1 MRDWRFDSRSWP
13 RHRSGI
19 YGTLGSRLYGF
30 LRMEE
35 ASALLIVGSAA
46 VALLWAN
53 SPMRDSYHQL
63 WNAVAGI
70 TIGEWELAKDL
81 RHWVNDG
88 FMALFFLVVALG
100 IKREIISGELAHP
113 RTLAPPA
120 IAALGGM
127 LVPAALYLLL
137 SDQSRGW
144 GITLATDIALALGV
158 LRLAAP
164 RAPGSLRSFLLTL
177 ALLDVVGAVVV
188 MALFYSDEVVLE
200 WALLGMAVVLL
211 IVALRMAPS
220 SSFVLY
226 VVLGAALW
234 FALDKSGIHP
244 AIAGVLLG
252 LLTPARPPRR
262 DRTASQAARWAVREA
277 ALQPDTADA
286 AAPYWLSVSETS
298 RRAVSPLARV
308 EGVLH
313 PWTSR
318 VLMPTFALANGG
330 VELNAEAFDSV
341 VSPVGAGIVVGLV
354 IGKPLGI
361 GGGVWIARRLGLGRL
376 RGGFSMPA
384 VVGAAALAGIGLSIA
399 LLMTEVSFDDSST
412 INSAKLAVLIASLIA
427 AVGGALIL
435 RSLDTR
441 GDRSISRTSG
451 AHVGHNPHKGRW
463 LWKEDDHE
471 DD

>member
-1 MRDWRFDSRSWP
+1 MRDRRFERKSWP
-13 RHRSGI
+13 RYRSGI
-19 YGTLGSRLYGF
+19 YGTVGSRLYGF

-63 WNAVAGI
+63 WNAIAGI

-88 FMALFFLVVALG
+88 FMALFFLVVALA
-100 IKREIISGELAHP
+100 IKREIISGELAHA
-113 RTLAPPA
+113 RTLATPA
-120 IAALGGM
+120 IAAFGGM
-127 LVPAALYLLL
+127 LVPAAVYLLL

-144 GITLATDIALALGV
+144 GITLTTDIALALGA

-177 ALLDVVGAVVV
+177 ALLDVTGAAVV

-200 WALLGMAVVLL
+200 WVLLGIAIVLL
-211 IVALRMAPS
+211 IWALRMVPS
-220 SSFVLY
+220 SSLFLY

-234 FALDKSGIHP
+234 IALDQSGIHP
-244 AIAGVLLG
+244 AITGVLLG
-252 LLTPARPPRR
+252 VLTPARPRR
-262 DRTASQAARWAVREA
+262 DPTGSEGARWAVHEA

-286 AAPYWLSVSETS
+286 AAPYWLSASETS
-298 RRAVSPLARV
+298 RRAVSPQARV
-308 EGVLH
+308 ESVLH

-318 VLMPTFALANGG
+318 VIMPTFVIANGG

-341 VSPVGAGIVVGLV
+341 VSPVGAGIVAGLV

-361 GGGVWIARRLGLGRL
+361 GGGVWIARLLGLGRL
-376 RGGFSMPA
+376 PIGVAMPT
-384 VVGAAALAGIGLSIA
+384 VLGAAALAGIGYSIA
-399 LLMTEVSFDDSST
+399 LLMTEVSFEDSSST
-412 INSAKLAVLIASLIA
+412 NGAKLAVIIASLVA
-427 AVGGALIL
+427 ALVGALIL
-435 RSLDTR
+435 RSHDAR

-451 AHVGHNPHKGRW
+451 AHVGRNPHKGRS
-463 LWKEDDHE
+463 LRKEDDHA
-471 DD
+471 DH